1 MTTDILTLAR
11 RLRAA
16 RLAAGLTQ
24 GQVAAY
30 LEIHRPSVAMIE
42 SARRNVSALELA
54 RLAELYRV
62 PIAELVAFDACDD
75 VTLGTRPVAVPV
87 GDEPT

>member
-16 RLAAGLTQ
+16 RTAAGLTQ
-24 GQVAAY
+24 GEVAAH
-30 LEIHRPSVAMIE
+30 LDLHREAVSAIE
-42 SARRNVSALELA
+42 STRRDVKALELA

-62 PIAELVAFDACDD
+62 PIADLVAFDACDD
-75 VTLGTRPVAVPV
+75 VGLGTRPVAAPV